1 MSAADIFA
9 EGFKAQPYWWDAA
22 EPETDLDPLP
32 ARADAVVIG
41 SGYAG
46 LNAATELARA
56 GLDVVVIDG
65 ERIGEGGSTRSGG
78 MVSSGQKLVVGG
90 AIKGI
95 DPELFDRMIGDSI
108 SSFDY
113 LQHLIEGEGL
123 DADLKISGRFFGA
136 HAPSLLDTTWRNG
149 RILAEKTGVT
159 VHFHD
164 RGNQRQAIGSDYYH
178 GGIVVDEYGGLHPGK
193 YHRALRQRAR
203 ASGAKLR
210 SHAKAGPV
218 QDADGGLKRVPTAR
232 GDILARHVV
241 SATNGYTRK
250 DGHPDLARRVVPVK
264 SYQIATEPLPAD
276 LIETLIPKGRMISDT
291 RRDVIYSRPS
301 PDGSRILFGSRPG
314 FFEREDRDAA
324 PAIYERMTEIWP
336 ELKAYKISHAWSGFV
351 AMTVDKVAHMGR
363 RDNSEFAVGCNGNGV
378 ALMSYLGY
386 QTAQKILGRQ
396 NRTTAFDR
404 ERFTAV
410 PLYSGN
416 PWFVPI
422 VAAWY
427 RLQDWYERR

>member
-22 EPETDLDPLP
+22 EPETDLDLLP

-136 HAPSLLDTTWRNG
+136 HAPSLLEPTWRNG

-250 DGHPDLARRVVPVK
+250 DGHPDLARRATAHFRARSRCARCSARRSCCTMKSSLVPLTVRADA
-264 SYQIATEPLPAD
+264 SASARPAYREVWLDPTMIHVFDGATE
-276 LIETLIPKGRMISDT
+276 
-291 RRDVIYSRPS
+291 
-301 PDGSRILFGSRPG
+301 
-314 FFEREDRDAA
+314 
-324 PAIYERMTEIWP
+324 
-336 ELKAYKISHAWSGFV
+336 
-351 AMTVDKVAHMGR
+351 
-363 RDNSEFAVGCNGNGV
+363 
-378 ALMSYLGY
+378 
-386 QTAQKILGRQ
+386 Q
-396 NRTTAFDR
+396 
-404 ERFTAV
+404 
-410 PLYSGN
+410 
-416 PWFVPI
+416 
-422 VAAWY
+422 
-427 RLQDWYERR
+427 RL